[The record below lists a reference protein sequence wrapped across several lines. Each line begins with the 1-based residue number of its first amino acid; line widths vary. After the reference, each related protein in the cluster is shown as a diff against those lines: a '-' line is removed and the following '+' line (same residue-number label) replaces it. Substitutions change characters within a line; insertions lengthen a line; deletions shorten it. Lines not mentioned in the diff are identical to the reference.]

1 MDRPESTGRNLSH
14 RILDQRGEN
23 PSNPIGVLDPGAA
36 RSTKSRWFHT
46 VFDDLLAERKLRPLR
61 YANIASGQKKRGRAL
76 ARPRF
81 CHEFDTEEEIPIPPT
96 AGRCHRTWKFVMSL
110 NNGTRLEGFW
120 KLHELFQD
128 RSRKPR
134 RIASLTAAGRLRT
147 WSLSKLRLMYSVAEC
162 WLILSSSAI
171 SWRFK
176 PLAES

>member
-14 RILDQRGEN
+14 LILNQRGGN
-23 PSNPIGVLDPGAA
+23 PSNPIGVLDPGGNPLNQVLVVLHCIRRFAGRVKTLA
-36 RSTKSRWFHT
+36 STICEHRIWT
-46 VFDDLLAERKLRPLR
+46 
-61 YANIASGQKKRGRAL
+61 KKRGRAL

-81 CHEFDTEEEIPIPPT
+81 CHEFDTEEEIPIPST
-96 AGRCHRTWKFVMSL
+96 AIRWHRTWKFVMSL

-120 KLHELFQD
+120 KLPELFQD

-147 WSLSKLRLMYSVAEC
+147 WSLSKLRLIYSVAEC

-171 SWRFK
+171 S
-176 PLAES
+176 